1 MRKGEER
8 NDVSSSCRV
17 CHGQQGTLIRACEC
31 RGTCGAVHASCLQM
45 WIGHRQAAGMS
56 TREATTCELCL
67 RPFAH
72 RLERAHVARFFLS
85 RGAWR
90 AWAHI
95 AYLAFCAR
103 RVWDAGSIIKN
114 TLMGCGRQNE
124 QHGLGLAIL
133 WQRGRVWS
141 KVRVTAVLAL
151 HYWLLLILDAR
162 LLMAVFRRWRDVT
175 TKIVVCDKDGQPHV
189 STSTSEDDS
198 GLDSNDEPQ
207 NL

>member
-1 MRKGEER
+1 MREGEES
-8 NDVSSSCRV
+8 NEVNPSCRV
-17 CHGQQGTLIRACEC
+17 CHGQGTLIRACEC

-45 WIGHRQAAGMS
+45 WVGHRQASGMS

-67 RPFAH
+67 HPFAH
-72 RLERAHVARFFLS
+72 RLEREHVARFFLS

-103 RVWDAGSIIKN
+103 RVWDAGAIIKN
-114 TLMGCGRQNE
+114 ALMGCGRRAE
-124 QHGLGLAIL
+124 GHSLGLAIM
-133 WQRGRVWS
+133 WQRGRNWS

-162 LLMAVFRRWRDVT
+162 LLMAVFRRWRDMT
-175 TKIVVCDKDGQPHV
+175 TKIVVCDKNGSSQLP
-189 STSTSEDDS
+189 TST
-198 GLDSNDEPQ
+198 NDEGSDNDSVDGPL
-207 NL
+207 NV